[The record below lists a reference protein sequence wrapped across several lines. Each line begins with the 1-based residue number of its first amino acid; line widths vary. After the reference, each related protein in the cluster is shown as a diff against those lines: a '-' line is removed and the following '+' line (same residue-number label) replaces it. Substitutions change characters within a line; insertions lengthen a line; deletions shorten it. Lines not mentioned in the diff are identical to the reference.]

1 MGILDRFRKKKK
13 EEKILDPD
21 HVGLPEDLEVFR
33 KPISFDRPIQLLER
47 EQPSRLTPEP
57 STPEPTHSTHNPKH
71 STELIL
77 QKLDTID
84 ARLRFIEE
92 KLKKL

>member
-21 HVGLPEDLEVFR
+21 HPSLPEDLEVFR
-33 KPISFDRPIQLLER
+33 RPVSFDRPIQLLER
-47 EQPSRLTPEP
+47 EQPSRLAPQ
-57 STPEPTHSTHNPKH
+57 PTTETSHSTHNPKH

-92 KLKKL
+92 KLKRL

>member
-21 HVGLPEDLEVFR
+21 HPGLPEDLEVFR
-33 KPISFDRPIQLLER
+33 RPVSFDRPIQLLER
-47 EQPSRLTPEP
+47 EQPSRPLPPESTEP
-57 STPEPTHSTHNPKH
+57 SHSTHNPKH

-84 ARLRFIEE
+84 ARLKFIEE
-92 KLKKL
+92 KLKRL